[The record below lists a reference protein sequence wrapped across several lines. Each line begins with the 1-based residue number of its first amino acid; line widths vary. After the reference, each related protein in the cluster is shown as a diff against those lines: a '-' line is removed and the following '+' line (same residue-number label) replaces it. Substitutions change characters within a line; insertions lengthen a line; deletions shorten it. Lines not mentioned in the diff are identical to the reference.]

1 MMFEET
7 EPHGKKHQE
16 FSAALNT
23 EKSQNFQDH
32 MFCVAAQINLLSLS
46 VVKDELKN
54 EVYAPLKNT
63 SGAENNRA
71 KKIIIRAT
79 LS

>member
-46 VVKDELKN
+46 VVKGELKN
-54 EVYAPLKNT
+54 EVCAI
-63 SGAENNRA
+63 
-71 KKIIIRAT
+71 KKHIWCREQ
-79 LS
+79 

>member
-7 EPHGKKHQE
+7 EPHGKKHKE
-16 FSAALNT
+16 LSAALNT
-23 EKSQNFQDH
+23 EKSQKVQDH

-46 VVKDELKN
+46 VVKVELKKLSICAIKKHIWCR
-54 EVYAPLKNT
+54 EQQ
-63 SGAENNRA
+63 S